1 MVNRITFFLL
11 MGFLLMA
18 CNKTL
23 FEQTEDSNKESNT
36 MYEEK
41 VWTDKEKD
49 IEDEIFFKSLEK
61 VEISEE
67 GFLAISKYVIET
79 AKKRDFKEVD
89 PILGKK
95 ERMYSKDFKDPYIS
109 YHYVHIPYYPS
120 IEVYLKYRKDDNK
133 LVMISLNRA
142 GTAGG
147 LSFKEYKLNTLE
159 QLNLQVIKKELS
171 ADSNQI
177 YKYQLSDENFRYEVY
192 GKDNIDNQPPK
203 EFYDFRILTS
213 GI

>member
-61 VEISEE
+61 VEI
-67 GFLAISKYVIET
+67 
-79 AKKRDFKEVD
+79 
-89 PILGKK
+89 
-95 ERMYSKDFKDPYIS
+95 
-109 YHYVHIPYYPS
+109 
-120 IEVYLKYRKDDNK
+120 
-133 LVMISLNRA
+133 
-142 GTAGG
+142 
-147 LSFKEYKLNTLE
+147 
-159 QLNLQVIKKELS
+159 
-171 ADSNQI
+171 
-177 YKYQLSDENFRYEVY
+177 
-192 GKDNIDNQPPK
+192 
-203 EFYDFRILTS
+203 
-213 GI
+213 

>member
-1 MVNRITFFLL
+1 
-11 MGFLLMA
+11 
-18 CNKTL
+18 
-23 FEQTEDSNKESNT
+23 
-36 MYEEK
+36 
-41 VWTDKEKD
+41 
-49 IEDEIFFKSLEK
+49 
-61 VEISEE
+61 
-67 GFLAISKYVIET
+67 
-79 AKKRDFKEVD
+79 
-89 PILGKK
+89 
-95 ERMYSKDFKDPYIS
+95 
-109 YHYVHIPYYPS
+109 
-120 IEVYLKYRKDDNK
+120 
-133 LVMISLNRA
+133 MISLNRA